1 MMFVSLNSTMTGV
14 NIEPVTADLSRV
26 HRRFVV
32 GGVLLNLLFC
42 VVFCRFLL
50 VFLSFSFGQCIVCS
64 SFIDGF

>member
-14 NIEPVTADLSRV
+14 NIGAVTADLSIV
-26 HRRFVV
+26 YRRFVV
-32 GGVLLNLLFC
+32 GRVLLNLVFC

-50 VFLSFSFGQCIVCS
+50 VFLFFSFGKCIVCS

>member
-14 NIEPVTADLSRV
+14 NIGAVTADLSRV

-32 GGVLLNLLFC
+32 GRVLLNLVFC

-50 VFLSFSFGQCIVCS
+50 VFLSFSFDQCIVCS

>member
-14 NIEPVTADLSRV
+14 NIGAVTADHSRI

-32 GGVLLNLLFC
+32 GRVLLNLVFC